1 MSTNEPGLRERK
13 KQATRKALAWAAL
26 RLAVERGLDNLLV
39 EDIAKAAGVS
49 PRTYN
54 NYFASKEEAICSIAV
69 DRGDNIKA
77 ALLARPADEPL
88 GAALVEAVVAQYDVP
103 LLPARDWVARTHLV
117 MSSPSLRGEFLKAVN
132 GIEDALADAI
142 TERLATGNP
151 PDLHT
156 KVLAAAVAGASRV
169 GVDHWLNSGTTD
181 SLPTVVR
188 TAVSQAVAS
197 SPVHSTG

>member
-26 RLAVERGLDNLLV
+26 RLAVERGLDDLHV
-39 EDIAKAAGVS
+39 EDIANAAGVS

-54 NYFASKEEAICSIAV
+54 NYFASKEEAICAIAV
-69 DRGDNIKA
+69 DRAEDIRA
-77 ALLARPADEPL
+77 ALLARPAGEPL
-88 GAALVEAVVAQYDVP
+88 GEALVEAIVAQYDVP
-103 LLPARDWVARTHLV
+103 ELPGRDWVTRTHLV
-117 MSSPSLRGEFLKAVN
+117 MSAPSLRGEFLKAVN
-132 GIEDALADAI
+132 GIEDALVEAI

-156 KVLAAAVAGASRV
+156 KVLAAAAAGASRV
-169 GVDHWLNSGTTD
+169 GVNHWLNSGTTD

-188 TAVSQAVAS
+188 AAVSQAVAG
-197 SPVHSTG
+197 SPVAATD